1 MHSVHLVPLGYT
13 YGGMEL
19 SIYPALL
26 QDEKE
31 MILVDCG
38 YPGYLHKIEKRF
50 AEMSLSL
57 ENLTKLIITHHD
69 HDHIGAMTAIKEKY
83 PHVEILCSKEQAPY
97 LTGKSKSIRLV
108 QAEAIQDSLPE
119 DEKEAGLAFM
129 SLISSMKPVDEVTV
143 VAPGDVL
150 PCCGGIE
157 MVDTKGHM
165 PGHLSLYIR
174 QDKTLIAGDALV
186 IKKGKLAIAL
196 PEYAVDLKEA
206 QDSVRH
212 LLDYDIDRIL
222 CYHGGVYDTYIRSS
236 LLDIIR
242 GFDA

>member
-1 MHSVHLVPLGYT
+1 MHSVQLVPLGYT

-26 QDEKE
+26 RDEKE

-38 YPGYLHKIEKRF
+38 YPGYLHKIEKRLE
-50 AEMSLSL
+50 EMSLSL
-57 ENLTKLIITHHD
+57 RDVTKLIITHHD
-69 HDHIGAMTAIKEKY
+69 HDHIGAMTAMKEKY
-83 PHVEILCSKEQAPY
+83 PHIQILCSEEQAPY

-119 DEKEAGLAFM
+119 EEKEAGLAFM
-129 SLISSMKPVDEVTV
+129 SLISSMKPVDEVTI
-143 VAPGDVL
+143 VAPGEVL
-150 PCCGGIE
+150 PCCGGVE
-157 MVDTKGHM
+157 FVDTTGHM
-165 PGHLSLYIR
+165 PGHISLYIR
-174 QDKTLIAGDALV
+174 EDKTLIAGDALV

-196 PEYAVDLKEA
+196 PEYAVDLKAA
-206 QDSVRH
+206 QDAVRN
-212 LLDYDIDRIL
+212 LLNYDIDRIL

-242 GFDA
+242 DFES